1 MQLECDFQRLLPDI
15 SQRGPVQNW
24 PPADQGLPV
33 PGGAHRP
40 QDHQHGWRQVQ
51 SERCWASQ
59 LGPQGDGGEEHE
71 EGHQV
76 LRLDQVQGGVRED
89 TQEGKRVTD

>member
-15 SQRGPVQNW
+15 CEGGPVQAR

-40 QDHQHGWRQVQ
+40 QDHQHGWRQV
-51 SERCWASQ
+51 
-59 LGPQGDGGEEHE
+59 
-71 EGHQV
+71 
-76 LRLDQVQGGVRED
+76 
-89 TQEGKRVTD
+89 